1 VPLRRPACAVVAGY
15 VSGGKKIKRFHLKR
29 VFLKIPKIGGPY
41 CPASPHAACAWRADI
56 NNIFTSR
63 NGVVSPQG
71 KIKKWRRE
79 FPVTETYIY
88 MNHAG
93 VAPLSRRVQ
102 DAMAGFIAD
111 ATLNGAVNS
120 DQWAE
125 AAEVCRAAAA
135 QLINADTTEIAFM
148 KNTTQGILIAANGI
162 DWREGDNVVTTAVEF
177 PANIYPWWSL
187 KERYGVQTRMVP
199 ERDGCIHLEDI
210 ASAIDARTRALT
222 ISHVEFASGF
232 RNDVQALGDLCRE
245 HNIWF
250 IVDAIQSLGAIE
262 VDVKSCNVDILAA
275 DGHKWLLA
283 PEGAAIFYCAEEKRE
298 RLINTNVGWSSV
310 VNPRDFLSY
319 DLTQKP
325 DATRFEEGSY
335 NSVGLY
341 GLKAAIDLLLDIGI
355 PTIEASVLELT
366 KRLIEGLEAK
376 GYRVN
381 TPRADSDRAGIVIFE
396 GERYTPTEIY
406 EKLHAEDIITAERGS
421 GVRVS
426 PHFYNTASEV
436 KHLLEVLPDI

>member
-1 VPLRRPACAVVAGY
+1 M
-15 VSGGKKIKRFHLKR
+15 
-29 VFLKIPKIGGPY
+29 
-41 CPASPHAACAWRADI
+41 
-56 NNIFTSR
+56 
-63 NGVVSPQG
+63 GVVSPQG
-71 KIKKWRRE
+71 KINKIKKWRRE

-102 DAMAGFIAD
+102 DAMTDFIAD

-125 AAEVCRAAAA
+125 TAEVCRRAAA

-210 ASAIDARTRALT
+210 ASAIDAGTRALT

-232 RNDVQALGDLCRE
+232 RNDIQALGDLCRE

-283 PEGAAIFYCAEEKRE
+283 PEGAAIFYCTDEKRE
-298 RLINTNVGWSSV
+298 HLINTNIGWSSV
-310 VNPRDFLSY
+310 VNPRDFLDY

-355 PTIEASVLELT
+355 PTIEGRVLELT
-366 KRLIEGLEAK
+366 KLLIDGLEAK

-381 TPRADSDRAGIVIFE
+381 TPKKDSDRAGIVIFE
-396 GERYTPTEIY
+396 SERHTPTEIY
-406 EKLHAEDIITAERGS
+406 EKLHAENIITAERGS

-426 PHFYNTASEV
+426 PHFYNTASEIER
-436 KHLLEVLPDI
+436 LLEVLPDLF

>member
-1 VPLRRPACAVVAGY
+1 M
-15 VSGGKKIKRFHLKR
+15 
-29 VFLKIPKIGGPY
+29 
-41 CPASPHAACAWRADI
+41 D
-56 NNIFTSR
+56 
-63 NGVVSPQG
+63 VVSPQG
-71 KIKKWRRE
+71 EIKKWRSE

-102 DAMAGFIAD
+102 AAMTGFIAD
-111 ATLNGAVNS
+111 ATLNGAVNAE
-120 DQWAE
+120 QWAE
-125 AAEVCRAAAA
+125 TAEMCRAAAA

-162 DWREGDNVVTTAVEF
+162 EWREGDNVVTTAVEF

-187 KERYGVQTRMVP
+187 KERYGVHTRMVP
-199 ERDGCIHLEDI
+199 EREGCIHLDDI
-210 ASAIDARTRALT
+210 AAAIDARTRALT

-232 RNDVQALGDLCRE
+232 RNDLQALGELCRE
-245 HNIWF
+245 RDIWF

-262 VDVKSCNVDILAA
+262 VDVKACHVDILAA

-283 PEGAAIFYCAEEKRE
+283 PEGAAIFYCADAKRE
-298 RLINTNVGWSSV
+298 RLINTNMGWSSV
-310 VNPRDFLSY
+310 VNPRDFLNY

-341 GLKAAIDLLLDIGI
+341 GLNAAVDLLLDIGI
-355 PTIEASVLELT
+355 PTIEARILELT
-366 KRLIEGLEAK
+366 KRLAGGLEAK
-376 GYRVN
+376 GYRVI
-381 TPRADSDRAGIVIFE
+381 TPKTDSERAGIVIFE
-396 GERYTPTEIY
+396 SERHTPSEVY
-406 EKLHAEDIITAERGS
+406 EKLHAERIITAERGS

-426 PHFYNTASEV
+426 PHFYNTAAEV
-436 KHLLEVLPDI
+436 ERLLEVLPDL